1 MTNESTIEKL
11 HRMKLSGMERAFREI
26 LRGGISGQYTQ
37 DEIIA
42 HLVDSEWDDRYNRK
56 LNYLLKKARFR
67 YQASFE
73 SLDFNANRNLDKNL
87 FLRFS
92 NCDWLRKKENIII
105 TGATGVGKSYLASAL
120 GNLACK
126 NGFKVIYFNV
136 IKLFSKLKYSKAD
149 GSYMKELGWI
159 LKQDLL
165 ILDDFGLD
173 PLDNQSRLILLEIIE
188 DRNGNKSTVITSQL
202 PVKNWFDAIGDAT
215 IADAVCDR
223 IIHSAHKIELKG
235 ESMRKYYGGRK
246 FSDQILD
253 ETCHLP

>member
-26 LRGGISGQYTQ
+26 LDSGISRQYTQ
-37 DEIIA
+37 DEVIA
-42 HLVDSEWDDRYNRK
+42 HLVDSEWDERYNRK
-56 LNYLLKKARFR
+56 LNYLLKKAGFR

-73 SLDFNANRNLDKNL
+73 SLDFNANRNLDKND

-92 NCDWLRKKENIII
+92 NCDWIRKKENILI
-105 TGATGVGKSYLASAL
+105 TGATGVGKSYIASAL

-126 NGFKVIYFNV
+126 NGFKVIYFNA

-149 GSYMKELGWI
+149 GSYTKEMNWI

-173 PLDNQSRLILLEIIE
+173 PLDNQSRLMLLEMIE
-188 DRNGNKSTVITSQL
+188 DRHGNKSTIITSQL
-202 PVKNWFDAIGDAT
+202 PVKNWFEVIGDPT

-223 IIHSAHKIELKG
+223 IIHTAHKIELMG
-235 ESMRKYYGGRK
+235 VSMRKLYGNK
-246 FSDQILD
+246 KSSDQILD